1 MSKFK
6 YLNKEVHYE
15 VYGEGKP
22 IVILNGIMMS
32 TKSWAPFIEAFSH
45 NNQLIL
51 VDFLDQGQSEKLV
64 GMVYDHEIQ
73 VNLVKALLDELKLQ
87 KVSVVGISYG
97 GEVGLEFACRYQKCV
112 ERLVLFNTCAYTS
125 PWLDDIGKAWNLA
138 AETGNGSAYYYTAI
152 PVIYSPS
159 FYEKRLDWMRK
170 REKALFPVFS
180 KKEFTDAM
188 IRLTNSSSNYDV
200 RNLLAGLEVPTLVVG
215 CEQDYLTPMV
225 NQEFLCENIK
235 NSYYIK
241 IPGVGHASMYEKPIL
256 FVTLALG
263 FVNALTIEYDI

>member
-32 TKSWAPFIEAFSH
+32 TRSWAPFIEAFSH

-138 AETGNGSAYYYTAI
+138 AETGNGKAYYYTA
-152 PVIYSPS
+152 
-159 FYEKRLDWMRK
+159 DRK
-170 REKALFPVFS
+170 S
-180 KKEFTDAM
+180 
-188 IRLTNSSSNYDV
+188 
-200 RNLLAGLEVPTLVVG
+200 VV
-215 CEQDYLTPMV
+215 
-225 NQEFLCENIK
+225 
-235 NSYYIK
+235 
-241 IPGVGHASMYEKPIL
+241 
-256 FVTLALG
+256 
-263 FVNALTIEYDI
+263 